1 MCYRSVIH
9 LNYPVD
15 VSGDNT
21 NAGGKEFV
29 ASCFPLRSGKEEGRR
44 DLFHIVIVNVL
55 ISMNACDE
63 YHEIISV
70 TVAKT
75 GMQEKRKM

>member
-44 DLFHIVIVNVL
+44 DLFHIVIVDVFAPTN
-55 ISMNACDE
+55 SRDE
-63 YHEIISV
+63 HHKIIGV